1 MLDFST
7 LNKVEQD
14 FMNRDH
20 EEAVALLNSLQGA
33 AEMDDLHGVVSSL
46 AALISHCQAHF
57 EREEISMRKYSFPPY
72 IVHKQEHD
80 RVLMELNMIAE
91 QLKSHGEIEK
101 IRRYVIQEFPAWFV
115 QHLSTMDKM
124 TAQYLAMR
132 QKEVTD
138 KLVLKAV

>member
-7 LNKVEQD
+7 LPHVEQD
-14 FMNRDH
+14 FMNHDH
-20 EEAVALLNSLQGA
+20 EEAVDILNQLQQAIDDSDSEKVSGSM
-33 AEMDDLHGVVSSL
+33 AELYQ
-46 AALISHCQAHF
+46 HCQEHF

-72 IVHKQEHD
+72 IMHKQEHD

-91 QLKSHGEIEK
+91 QFEGHGDVEK
-101 IRRYVIQEFPAWFV
+101 IRRYVMQEFPAWFV

-132 QKEVTD
+132 QKEAAD
-138 KLVLKAV
+138 QISLRAV